1 MLIKYRC
8 CNPGCQAFGLPV
20 GRVEIPSRSRAPKF
34 CPLCRGGLTADIMPG
49 RISQQQIQAVLRRY
63 PGLDDQGF
71 TLRSGKHKIP
81 FSIPEVERAL
91 YFCESCGLESKST
104 FCRVYNSY
112 ILKHMAEP
120 VIGYVSNGA
129 FILGAILAGF
139 RAEPVGFN
147 AHLNTSLSSIKDV
160 RDRLGSK
167 ARLEARCR

>member
-8 CNPGCQAFGLPV
+8 CDPDCQAFGLPV
-20 GRVEIPSRSRAPKF
+20 SRIEIPSRSKAPKF
-34 CPLCRGGLTADIMPG
+34 CPLCSSKLSADILPG
-49 RISQQQIQAVLRRY
+49 RVSQQQIQAALRRY

-71 TLRSGKHKIP
+71 SYRSRKDKIP

-112 ILKHMAEP
+112 ILKHLAES

-139 RAEPVGFN
+139 KAEPVGVN
-147 AHLNTSLSSIKDV
+147 AHFNITLSSIKDI
-160 RDRLGSK
+160 RDHLGSK
-167 ARLEARCR
+167 ARLEAR